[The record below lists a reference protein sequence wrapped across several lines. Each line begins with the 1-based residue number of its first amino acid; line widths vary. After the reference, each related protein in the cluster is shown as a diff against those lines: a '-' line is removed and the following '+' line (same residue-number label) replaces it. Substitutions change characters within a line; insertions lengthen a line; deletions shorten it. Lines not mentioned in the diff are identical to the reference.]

1 MKRLL
6 LAGFVSLAPIAI
18 NAQIS
23 NEPITIQDNIIHVFP
38 AVLGSE
44 SIYCINN
51 ETSDY
56 DVFTIYD
63 KNFTEIKRF
72 AQIQTETY
80 KTGTI
85 RKWKVDNKWAT
96 DDRTEE
102 YKPGVEP
109 FVTYSNECGSR
120 ETHYLTQ
127 TFFNDDKEYEYIMP
141 MYKQVV
147 EISEQSDT
155 ISSILESYDIIATGI
170 ILCNSAGKELQ
181 RIEFPDTDQ
190 SDSTPYIDIIY
201 LVKIGD
207 KKYLCV
213 GSPHRDSNEMY
224 VYSVNSD
231 KASVPLTHIKTIEGG
246 MRVNPKTPRR
256 SEPVTVTIENPER
269 YDTIELI
276 DINGR
281 RLESQAVNGNESHT
295 INTESLRAGMYI
307 IRAVGH
313 DITDEKAKIII
324 R

>member
-6 LAGFVSLAPIAI
+6 LAGIVSLAPVAI

-23 NEPITIQDNIIHVFP
+23 NNPITIQSNAIYVFP

-44 SIYCINN
+44 SIYCISN
-51 ETSDY
+51 ETADY

-63 KNFTEIKRF
+63 KNFTETKRF
-72 AQIQTETY
+72 TQIQTGTY

-102 YKPGVEP
+102 YKPAVEL
-109 FVTYSNECGSR
+109 FNTYSNDCGSR
-120 ETHYLTQ
+120 ERHYLTQ
-127 TFFNDDKEYEYIMP
+127 TFFNDDKEYEYIVP
-141 MYKQVV
+141 LYKQVV
-147 EISEQSDT
+147 ETSEQGDT
-155 ISSILESYDIIATGI
+155 IFSILESYDVITTGI

-190 SDSTPYIDIIY
+190 FDDTHFIDDITLIE
-201 LVKIGD
+201 IGD

-213 GSPHRDSNEMY
+213 DIYHKDKLY
-224 VYSVNSD
+224 VYSVNSEN
-231 KASVPLTHIKTIEGG
+231 ASVPLTHIKTIEGG

-281 RLESQAVNGNESHT
+281 RLESQAVNGNENHT
-295 INTESLRAGMYI
+295 INTESLRPGMYI
-307 IRAVGH
+307 IRTAGH
-313 DITDEKAKIII
+313 DITDEIAKIII